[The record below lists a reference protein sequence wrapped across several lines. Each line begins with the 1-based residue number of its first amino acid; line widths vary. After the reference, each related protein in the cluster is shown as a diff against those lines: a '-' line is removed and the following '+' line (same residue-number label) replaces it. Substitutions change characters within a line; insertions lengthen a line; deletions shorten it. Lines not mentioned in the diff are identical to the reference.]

1 MKQAGE
7 KRGHND
13 ERNILWLCSIRNML
27 RVRLPGVPR
36 SGSYRSWQGREV
48 KGSLE
53 QKIAKVFVILFVL
66 PLPLIG
72 LFTDPSAI
80 VECYYNWE
88 PSPDIAMN
96 LFFTVLELASFAIV
110 LMMIVDFAF
119 FVGSL
124 VNKVMCL
131 ICYKKVQVW
140 SPEQEGK

>member
-1 MKQAGE
+1 M
-7 KRGHND
+7 
-13 ERNILWLCSIRNML
+13 
-27 RVRLPGVPR
+27 
-36 SGSYRSWQGREV
+36 